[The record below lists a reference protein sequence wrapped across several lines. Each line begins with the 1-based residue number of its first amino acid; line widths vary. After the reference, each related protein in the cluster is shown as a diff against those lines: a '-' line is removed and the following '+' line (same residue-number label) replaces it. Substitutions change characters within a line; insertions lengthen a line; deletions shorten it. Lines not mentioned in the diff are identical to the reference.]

1 MAKPSASD
9 SIMAPDKMKPLLAL
23 SKREPVQ
30 AALGISADG
39 EGVILLDKKAKPKRV
54 LSMLKSGAAKAK
66 LQLNSASLRFGRAE
80 VDPEYDPATI
90 RFSINKEPPGP
101 YRIKMVEL
109 VRRIPYQKVEF
120 HVDPSLE
127 EEPEEE
133 TEQPQAE
140 ASAPDV
146 ATVPAA
152 ATPAASVPPPPPPLN
167 AAANLMTQL
176 RELIGRVGQA
186 TGERK
191 AMMAKLAG
199 AASEAIK
206 ANDPTRAAEA
216 IGQLRA
222 ALATPVNS
230 QAAAA
235 PTTNGS
241 PAGPVAYGKARLIW
255 LSTRKKVMGDIDRLM
270 EALRTHYSEEET
282 GLGDDI
288 AGQFTEKVAPVMAA
302 FDESLADAL
311 DAAINQTEPG
321 PRAERV
327 AEAKAI
333 VERYEAYLGSE
344 PLIGWMDAN
353 PLVPVTIATTLSTT
367 LKALSATI
375 H

>member
-30 AALGISADG
+30 AALCISADG
-39 EGVILLDKKAKPKRV
+39 EGIILLDKKAKPKRV
-54 LSMLKSGAAKAK
+54 LSMLKSSAAKAK
-66 LQLNSASLRFGRAE
+66 LQLNSASMRFGRAE
-80 VDPEYDPATI
+80 VDPDYDPGTI

-120 HVDPSLE
+120 QVDPTLE

-133 TEQPQAE
+133 SEQQQAAGTPE
-140 ASAPDV
+140 TATTSAPPPD
-146 ATVPAA
+146 AAGLTARLRDLIGQIGPAA
-152 ATPAASVPPPPPPLN
+152 GDDAA
-167 AAANLMTQL
+167 
-176 RELIGRVGQA
+176 
-186 TGERK
+186 RK
-191 AMMAKLAG
+191 AELVKLAG
-199 AASEAIK
+199 AANEAIK
-206 ANDPTRAAEA
+206 ANDVARAEEA
-216 IGQLRA
+216 VRQLLA
-222 ALATPVNS
+222 ALSAPVTTRKAP
-230 QAAAA
+230 AADA
-235 PTTNGS
+235 S

-255 LSTRKKVMGDIDRLM
+255 LSTRKKVVGDIDRLM
-270 EALRTHYSEEET
+270 QALRAHYAQEDA
-282 GLGDDI
+282 GFGDDI
-288 AGQFTEKVAPVMAA
+288 AAQFTDTVAPVMAA

-311 DAAINQTEPG
+311 DAAINQTEAG

-333 VERYEAYLGSE
+333 VERYQSYLGSE
-344 PLIGWMDAN
+344 PLIGWMDEN